1 MDNVLIKVDVAE
13 ERSPGGLILVSAEPV
28 AKNSGVV
35 TAIGDSEVIKVK
47 PGDHVLFEKGVG
59 RRFDVP
65 VECKEKGLKYTGHD
79 SYILIPYFEI
89 AAIVE
94 EE

>member
-1 MDNVLIKVDVAE
+1 MDNVLIKVDMVE
-13 ERSPGGLILVSAEPV
+13 ERSAGGLFLASTDPK

-35 TAIGDSEVIKVK
+35 EAVGDSEVIKVK
-47 PGDHVLFEKGVG
+47 PGDHVLFDKGLG
-59 RRFDVP
+59 HRFEVP
-65 VECKEKGLKYTGHD
+65 VVKEVGGYKFTGQEL
-79 SYILIPYFEI
+79 YMLLPYFEI